1 MSNSDEGDTL
11 VSIHT
16 CWSDGEADVIV
27 AFLATNEVEAFRNT
41 QLDHALFPI
50 TADGL
55 AEIHIL
61 VPERSA
67 GRARALLAEQVSGD
81 IREGQAP

>member
-27 AFLATNEVEAFRNT
+27 AFLESNRIEAFIST
-41 QLDHALFPI
+41 QIDHALFPM
-50 TADGL
+50 TTDGL
-55 AEIHIL
+55 AEIHIR

-67 GRARALLAEQVSGD
+67 ERARALLAEQVSGNL
-81 IREGQAP
+81 RERETP